1 MNNRKISA
9 RLDALDAAAATTEVA
24 ADVTLKFFRGDVFNF
39 HDRLEQNR
47 FALAEAVFH
56 REDRGHFER
65 ELARIDFVE
74 TSENNVAL
82 NIDDRITA
90 ENAIE
95 HGFFDT
101 FFDRRDVFARDNAAH
116 DFVFDDQPFAP
127 FAGPQINFHMPV
139 LA

>member
-47 FALAEAVFH
+47 FALAEAIFH

-74 TSENNVAL
+74 ASENDVAL
-82 NIDDRITA
+82 NIDNRIA
-90 ENAIE
+90 PNHALPPSLL
-95 HGFFDT
+95 HPFFPALDI
-101 FFDRRDVFARDNAAH
+101 F
-116 DFVFDDQPFAP
+116 QP
-127 FAGPQINFHMPV
+127 IN
-139 LA
+139 